1 MLNRGKSW
9 AADANRL
16 TSPLEIEGE
25 RWNGMFR
32 GFAVALALFVL
43 CVIGFA
49 AVAPINEVAITTGS
63 ITSAQAPSTLQ
74 HEEGGVVQQIVARTG
89 SRVKKGEIIVQLRE
103 FQNARKQGQLDV
115 RISDAELTIAR
126 LQALIEGTEPN
137 FPIADPQLLT
147 RQELSFF
154 QERRAARKNREVLLA
169 RIAQREAELD
179 AADNQLESLAQ
190 ERANHVELVEMR
202 SSLAAEGYASRQSL
216 LEAQSELAK
225 TEGQIAQTTGQ
236 TETASKALVEAKA
249 SLGQLTA
256 ENKAKWSAELSQ
268 STTELKDLQE
278 QSREQHDRYDRL
290 AIRAPFDGW
299 IQDLTP
305 KAPGEVVRAGEP
317 IGEIVP
323 EGSSLYA
330 SVRLQ
335 PKDVGSI
342 AINDRALVTLTAF
355 NVDSFGEVQ
364 GVVSKISPTTASD
377 EQGNVFYEVDVSLE
391 SVEGKR
397 VADLSKLRPG
407 MELQARIQTEKRT
420 MLRYFLRPVYRSLEV
435 AFSES

>member
-1 MLNRGKSW
+1 MLNRGRRW

-32 GFAVALALFVL
+32 GFAVAVSLFVL
-43 CVIGFA
+43 SIILLA
-49 AVAPINEVAITTGS
+49 AVAPINEVAITTGN
-63 ITSAQAPSTLQ
+63 ITSAQQPSTLQ
-74 HEEGGVVQQIVARTG
+74 HIEGGVVEHIVARAGT
-89 SRVKKGEIIVQLRE
+89 RVKKGDVIVQLRE
-103 FQNARKQGQLDV
+103 FQNERKQGQLDV

-137 FPIADPQLLT
+137 FPNADPQLLT

-154 QERRAARKNREVLLA
+154 QSRRAARKNREVLLA
-169 RIAQREAELD
+169 RIAQREAELS
-179 AADNQLESLAQ
+179 AADNQMESLVK
-190 ERANHVELVEMR
+190 ERANHVTLVEMR
-202 SSLAAEGYASRQSL
+202 RGLAAEGYASRQSL
-216 LEAQSELAK
+216 LQAETELAK

-236 TETASKALVEAKA
+236 TETASKALVESKA

-268 STTELKDLQE
+268 VTAELKDLQE
-278 QSREQHDRYDRL
+278 QSREQRDRNERL

-299 IQDLTP
+299 VQDITP
-305 KAPGEVVRAGEP
+305 KAPGEVIRAGEP

-323 EGSSLYA
+323 EGSPLYA

-335 PKDVGSI
+335 TKDVGSV

-355 NVDSFGEVQ
+355 NADSFGEVQ

-377 EQGNVFYEVDVSLE
+377 EQGNVFYEVDVVLE

>member
-9 AADANRL
+9 VADANRL

-43 CVIGFA
+43 CIILFA
-49 AVAPINEVAITTGS
+49 AVAPINEVAITTGN
-63 ITSAQAPSTLQ
+63 ITSAQQPSTLQ
-74 HEEGGVVQQIVARTG
+74 HEEGGVVQHIAVRPG
-89 SRVKKGEIIVQLRE
+89 SRVNKGEIIIQLRE

-137 FPIADPQLLT
+137 FPTADLELLT

-154 QERRAARKNREVLLA
+154 QARRAARKNREVLLA
-169 RIAQREAELD
+169 RIAQREAELSG
-179 AADNQLESLAQ
+179 ADNQMESLEQ
-190 ERANHVELVEMR
+190 ERANHLALVEMR
-202 SSLAAEGYASRQSL
+202 RGLAAEGYASRQSL
-216 LEAQSELAK
+216 LEAESELAK
-225 TEGQIAQTTGQ
+225 TEGQMAQIIGQ

-268 STTELKDLQE
+268 VTAEFMDLQE
-278 QSREQHDRYDRL
+278 QSREQRDRSERL

-323 EGSSLYA
+323 EGSPLYA

-335 PKDVGSI
+335 PKDVASI
-342 AINDRALVTLTAF
+342 AIDDRALVTLTAF
-355 NVDSFGEVQ
+355 NADSFGEVQ
-364 GVVSKISPTTASD
+364 GVVSEISPTTASD
-377 EQGNVFYEVDVSLE
+377 EQGNVFYEVDIALE